1 MNYISNIF
9 SSKNF
14 WTELRQDT
22 DAYKRYDLSI
32 KKKLFI
38 EGLEIYLNTNNFL
51 EGIDVTR
58 RRGFSL
64 QNPDFDNSYYDEM
77 LE

>member
-1 MNYISNIF
+1 MKSLIANFLIISIGF
-9 SSKNF
+9 S
-14 WTELRQDT
+14 Q
-22 DAYKRYDLSI
+22 LSI

-38 EGLEIYLNTNNFL
+38 EGLEIYLNANNFL
-51 EGIDVTR
+51 EAVDVTR

-64 QNPDFDNSYYDEM
+64 QDPDFDNSYYDEI